1 MDTPYQEQS
10 KSVIAFDL
18 QFTFVFAQIP
28 NVPED
33 NWVWSSQ
40 DAINMHLPERLVH
53 SYLKK
58 RKCHKKIE
66 KQTHKQKSLQ
76 AGFSLIF
83 ETLSSISRAVF
94 FSPWTR
100 RSLRFLNP
108 SRIVV

>member
-1 MDTPYQEQS
+1 MNTPYQEQS
-10 KSVIAFDL
+10 KSVITFDL

-58 RKCHKKIE
+58 ESVIKR
-66 KQTHKQKSLQ
+66 
-76 AGFSLIF
+76 
-83 ETLSSISRAVF
+83 
-94 FSPWTR
+94 
-100 RSLRFLNP
+100 
-108 SRIVV
+108 

>member
-76 AGFSLIF
+76 DGFSLIF

-94 FSPWTR
+94 FFPWTR